1 MRVLVVEDEQP
12 LCQVFGEFFRGLGYQ
27 PVMTHTAEAA
37 LKTLESERPD
47 AVLLD
52 IYLPGMSGL
61 EFLKL
66 MANRGVSVPVVAIS
80 GIATEAQARE
90 CLQLGAVDFV
100 GKPVLLERLGETFA
114 SIERRAGTPA
124 AALRS
129 HDRRR
134 ATRAAVSLPVWA
146 RGADGTEWEGTTI
159 DVSAVGARIR
169 PDGEVRTRGPVRLTL
184 ALPDGQEPLEIA
196 AVLARHDGRT
206 YACDFLEATEAQRAR
221 LRGLVT
227 RFTWIDVP
235 RREPHVRILHTI
247 AQATGGTLDVDRVL
261 DTALDAL
268 THVTG
273 HELSSLHLLSP
284 DGTTL
289 RLHGERGLSPR
300 LRDLNRVLRVGEG
313 LIGTVAATGTT
324 VEHAEV
330 SLAAE
335 LLPAARALVGEEG
348 VRGFVCVPIRSRGR
362 ILGTLSLGRRRP
374 PPFSEDEIELV
385 EATASQLGLAL
396 ENAQL
401 YEATRRQLEGLRHT
415 EDQLA
420 ERDRLSTLGKLAT
433 GVAHE
438 INTPLSLI
446 LGQAELLMTRDAV
459 SPEGVERVR
468 AIIEETSR
476 AARLLQGLLELGQRR
491 PERQPCSLEHQ
502 VKAVL
507 ELKDCDLRRAG
518 IEVVTSFS
526 PVAPVWGDE
535 DQIRQVLLNLVQNA
549 QQAMAGHAGRRVLT
563 VRVRGSQESVRVEVL
578 DTGPGIPPAILP
590 RVFDA
595 FFTTKPAGEGSGLGL
610 WLSYGIV
617 EQHDGW
623 LRAETRPEGGAAFIL
638 DLPYGRRAR

>member
-27 PVMTHTAEAA
+27 PVMTQTAEAA
-37 LKTLESERPD
+37 LETLESSPPD

-61 EFLKL
+61 EFLTL
-66 MANRGVSVPVVAIS
+66 LANRGVGVPVVAIS

-114 SIERRAGTPA
+114 AIERRASTAGSA
-124 AALRS
+124 VRS

-134 ATRAAVSLPVWA
+134 SPRATVSLPVWA

-159 DVSAVGARIR
+159 DVSAVGTRIR
-169 PDGEVRTRGPVRLTL
+169 PDGEVHTRGAVKLAL
-184 ALPDGQEPLEIA
+184 ALPDGQEPLEIS
-196 AVLARHDGRT
+196 AVLVRRDGPA
-206 YACDFLEATEAQRAR
+206 YAYDFLEATDTQRAR

-227 RFTWIDVP
+227 RFIWIDVP
-235 RREPHVRILHTI
+235 RREPPVRILHTI

-284 DGTTL
+284 DRTTL

-300 LRDLNRVLRVGEG
+300 LRDVNRVLRVGEG
-313 LIGTVAATGTT
+313 LIGSVAATGTT
-324 VEHAEV
+324 VEHPEV

-348 VRGFVCVPIRSRGR
+348 IRGFVCVPILSRGR
-362 ILGTLSLGRRRP
+362 VLGTLSLGRRRP
-374 PPFSEDEIELV
+374 PPFSEDELELV
-385 EATASQLGLAL
+385 EASASQLGLAL

-401 YEATRRQLEGLRHT
+401 YEETRRQLDGLKHT
-415 EDQLA
+415 EDPLA
-420 ERDRLSTLGKLAT
+420 ERDRPSPLGKLAA

-438 INTPLSLI
+438 INTPLSII
-446 LGQAELLMTRDAV
+446 LGQAELLMTRDTV

-468 AIIEETSR
+468 AIIVETSR
-476 AARLLQGLLELGQRR
+476 AARLLHGLLELGQRR
-491 PERQPCSLEHQ
+491 AERRPCSLEQ
-502 VKAVL
+502 QAKAVL
-507 ELKDCDLRRAG
+507 QLRDYDLRRAG

-526 PVAPVWGDE
+526 PVAPVWADE
-535 DQIRQVLLNLVQNA
+535 DQIRQVLLSLVQNA

-563 VRVRGSQESVRVEVL
+563 VRVRGGPERARVELL
-578 DTGPGIPPAILP
+578 DTGPGIRPDVLP

-595 FFTTKPAGEGSGLGL
+595 FFTTKRAGEGSGLGL
-610 WLSYGIV
+610 WLSYDIV
-617 EQHDGW
+617 QQHDGC
-623 LRAETRPEGGAAFIL
+623 LRAENRHEGGAAFIVE
-638 DLPYGRRAR
+638 LPYGRRAD